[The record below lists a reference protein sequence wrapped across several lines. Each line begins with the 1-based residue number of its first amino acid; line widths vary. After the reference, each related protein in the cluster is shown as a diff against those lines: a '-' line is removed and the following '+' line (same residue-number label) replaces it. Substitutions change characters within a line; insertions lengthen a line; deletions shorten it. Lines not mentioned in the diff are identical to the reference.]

1 MEKRSVYIYVKYTDR
16 KTENEKIDNN
26 VQRFLDKHNLLVK
39 RLFSDGPETDEKGL
53 IDLMNYLSI
62 EQDINR
68 VIAVSRSNISKDEV
82 FVMWIEKELLKCGAA
97 IKYIK
102 DEQLHNPDLE
112 LLRDRVIG
120 AFARYEKEKLP
131 NKLAAH
137 REYKIFETGVKSS
150 GNCPLGYRYTGK
162 NSSEKK
168 VIVMEDEAA
177 TVKEIFSKYIEMK
190 SLGRLK
196 KYLDNKGC
204 RTKRGKKFSRQALYN
219 ILTNKFYIGILS
231 YNHYKYIDVNGQK
244 RKKAILLEERR
255 VEGKHDKLINT
266 EIFDIANAILAEN
279 NKHKNSD

>member
-1 MEKRSVYIYVKYTDR
+1 MERRAVYIYIKYSDR
-16 KTENEKIDNN
+16 KAENEKMDNT
-26 VQRFLDKHNLLVK
+26 VQKFLDRHNLLVK
-39 RLFSDGPETDEKGL
+39 RQFFDGPETDEKGL

-62 EQDINR
+62 EQSINR
-68 VIAVSRSNISKDEV
+68 VIALSRSNISKDEV
-82 FVMWIEKELLKCGAA
+82 FVMWIEKELLKHNSA

-102 DEQLHNPDLE
+102 DEFLHNPDLE

-168 VIVMEDEAA
+168 VIVMESEAVI
-177 TVKEIFSKYIEMK
+177 VKEIFRKYLEMK
-190 SLGRLK
+190 SLGKLK
-196 KYLDNKGC
+196 MHLDEQGYK
-204 RTKRGKKFSRQALYN
+204 TKRGKKFSRQALYN

-255 VEGKHDKLINT
+255 VDGKHDKLIDA
-266 EIFDIANAILAEN
+266 ELFDLVNAILAEN
-279 NKHKNSD
+279 NKHKYAD